1 MVYVRDRHEIP
12 RDSVAIVGLATAIRI
27 AQTGAAPNGE
37 LWAVQPVR
45 IFHVLGPAA
54 GR

>member
-1 MVYVRDRHEIP
+1 MFATVMKFLGIRL
-12 RDSVAIVGLATAIRI
+12 AIVGLATAIRI
-27 AQTGAAPNGE
+27 TQTGAAPNGE